1 MIQGHCWPG
10 RETGQW
16 GPTGQG
22 LANPDL
28 RSLLLTPA
36 SPAWPLDL
44 VFSHP
49 PRACPQLQLLDTSSH
64 ICVPSKL
71 FTFCYLNHFLFTY
84 SHSKQY
90 SL

>member
-49 PRACPQLQLLDTSSH
+49 P
-64 ICVPSKL
+64 
-71 FTFCYLNHFLFTY
+71 
-84 SHSKQY
+84 
-90 SL
+90 